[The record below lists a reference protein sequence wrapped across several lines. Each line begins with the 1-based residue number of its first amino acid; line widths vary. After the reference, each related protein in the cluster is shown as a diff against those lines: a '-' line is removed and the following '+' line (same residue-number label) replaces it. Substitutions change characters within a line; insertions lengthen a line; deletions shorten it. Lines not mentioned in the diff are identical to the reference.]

1 MSWAMATSD
10 INDISPGFPRR
21 VAAAT
26 LLGMARQQPKAT
38 REPDSFTTYVLDQ
51 LSGLGP
57 VEARRMF
64 GGQGIYWRDAI
75 FGLIDDGRLYFRVSA
90 ETTPAYVE
98 RGAAPFEPWPGHVMK
113 GYYEVPSAV
122 LEDAD
127 EAAAWARTAW
137 SLPRK
142 AKGRKAASKR
152 TGKR

>member
-1 MSWAMATSD
+1 
-10 INDISPGFPRR
+10 
-21 VAAAT
+21 
-26 LLGMARQQPKAT
+26 MARQQKKAA

-51 LSGLGP
+51 LSALGP
-57 VEARRMF
+57 VEARPMF

-113 GYYEVPSAV
+113 GYYEVPSSV

-127 EAAAWARTAW
+127 ETVGWARTAW
-137 SLPRK
+137 ALPRGAARRKK
-142 AKGRKAASKR
+142 AAGKSAARKAPKAPTR